1 VKAES
6 RIEVEDLEGEV
17 RELRRTS
24 ATLEASRDRYLDL
37 YVNAPVAYVTFDL
50 TGAIRQ
56 VNHAAVALFGI
67 SARKLLESPFTSLLE
82 PEARDAFA
90 AHLRELSENPAGA
103 SVDLAFSVR
112 APERLVVQMVSSV
125 AADDPMEVMALLF
138 DVSERR
144 QGERVLQILD
154 RAAGFFAPIATP
166 ATILDQLANLAVPL
180 LADACVAELF
190 DESGGVMHRA
200 TAMAPR
206 IAGHARFPPDVLT
219 ASMGVRSAVVKAIL
233 TGEPQVVDHLR
244 LESLPGMGPEPAA
257 AQGHLEIRSLVALPL
272 AGRGQVFGVLVLLT
286 VGHASR
292 FHPADVK
299 LAVELARRAS
309 LAIDNGR
316 MFLELHEA
324 QAAKDRFLAML
335 SHELRTPLNPALAAV
350 SGLLEA
356 DVPLPPQLERTLR
369 IIHEN
374 LNLEAR
380 FVDDLSDLV
389 RAARGE
395 FELLLSPVDLH
406 AVLLDVLSVCEE
418 DLRKQSIVLTV
429 NLEAGRFVVHGDAAR
444 LKQILWN
451 LVRNAVK
458 FTPPGGSVSV
468 TTRNSG
474 ERICVEIVDS
484 GIGIEQKYLSKIFD
498 PFTQA
503 DDSIGSR
510 FGGMGLG
517 LAICRTL
524 TRAHRGKLSVESEGL
539 GKGAK
544 FTFAIPLHGGEPS
557 SVPDS
562 VPSFASGI
570 WPAGRGSKL
579 SVLVV
584 DDDQDT
590 REVMAA
596 LLGRFGCVVSTAP
609 TVAAALDAARTTS
622 FDVLISDIH
631 LPDGTGLQ
639 LLGKLR
645 LRKCGVRGIAVSG
658 AVSPEDV
665 DRAKAAGFV
674 TYLKKPIT
682 FGQLRAALADL
693 A

>member
-6 RIEVEDLEGEV
+6 RIEIEDLEGEV

-37 YVNAPVAYVTFDL
+37 YVNAPVAYVTLDF
-50 TGAIRQ
+50 TGTIRQ

-67 SARKLLESPFTSLLE
+67 SARKLIESQFSALLE
-82 PEARDAFA
+82 PEAQVAFGE
-90 AHLRELSENPAGA
+90 HLSRLAENPAIS
-103 SVDLAFSVR
+103 SVELALSVR
-112 APERLVVQMVSSV
+112 MPERIVVQMVSSV
-125 AADDPMEVMALLF
+125 AADDPMDVMALLF

-144 QGERVLQILD
+144 EGERVLQILD
-154 RAAGFFAPIATP
+154 RAASFFASMATP
-166 ATILDQLANLAVPL
+166 ATILDQLAALAVPL

-200 TAMAPR
+200 TAVAPR
-206 IAGHARFPPDVLT
+206 ISPHARFQGEVLT
-219 ASMGVRSAVVKAIL
+219 GSVGVRSAVVKAIL
-233 TGEPQVVDHLR
+233 TGEPQVVDR
-244 LESLPGMGPEPAA
+244 LKLEPVDID
-257 AQGHLEIRSLVALPL
+257 LRSLVALPL
-272 AGRGQVFGVLVLLT
+272 AGRGRVFGILVLFT
-286 VGHASR
+286 AGQASR

-316 MFLELHEA
+316 MFVELHEA

-350 SGLLEA
+350 SGILEGG
-356 DVPLPPQLERTLR
+356 VSLPAQLERTLK
-369 IIHEN
+369 IVHEN

-380 FVDDLSDLV
+380 FVDDLTDLV

-395 FELLLSPVDLH
+395 FELVLASVDLH

-418 DLRKQSIVLTV
+418 ELRKKSIVLTV
-429 NLEAGRFVVHGDAAR
+429 TLEADDYVVRGDAAR

-458 FTPPGGSVSV
+458 FTPPGGNVSVSS
-468 TTRNSG
+468 RNSG
-474 ERICVEIVDS
+474 ERICVEVADS

-503 DDSIGSR
+503 EDSIGAR

-524 TRAHRGKLSVESEGL
+524 TRAHRGKLWVESEGL

-544 FTFAIPLHGGEPS
+544 FTLAVPLHGEEAS
-557 SVPDS
+557 SLSNEEAAPT
-562 VPSFASGI
+562 FGSGI
-570 WPAGRGSKL
+570 WPTQRSSKL

-596 LLGRFGCVVSTAP
+596 LLGRFHCAVSTAP
-609 TVAAALDAARTTS
+609 TVAAALDAARSTT

-631 LPDGTGLQ
+631 LPDGSGLQ

-645 LRKCGVRGIAVSG
+645 LRKCAVRGIAVSG